1 MHHCTPSHPHATKY
15 SSRFSVSRSCF
26 KGNIAA
32 QNKLKHFITEDT
44 FLVNEKHVKPVQVA
58 AYHNLCMA
66 TNNDNAIDLKDNSER
81 RVCFME
87 CDTPKYT
94 DQDWVQLHALTHDQE
109 VAHIFYSF
117 LCDESLVDTSGFII
131 GRALSTHFKKE
142 NIAKQRPIAASM
154 LQRLV
159 EEPDYMKAY
168 AYKTGRYMHLD
179 ESDLDKLVLKHRPD
193 PTMLQHVDQ
202 DSAVTQE
209 LQADHRNANVVRLT
223 TDVSKDFFYDMIKS
237 VFGHQTLHGRDK
249 SDDAYNA
256 TMRQLLKPHMAD
268 RITVKTRFALD
279 SSGRVARCY
288 RLPSVE
294 GLRHLLQ
301 AANWWAM
308 DD

>member
-1 MHHCTPSHPHATKY
+1 MHHCTPPHPHATKY
-15 SSRFSVSRSCF
+15 AHPFLCACSCF

-87 CDTPKYT
+87 CGAPKYSEEK
-94 DQDWVQLHALTHDQE
+94 WKHLHALTRDEE
-109 VAHIFYSF
+109 VAHIFYSY
-117 LCDESLVDTSGFII
+117 LCDESSVDTSRFVI
-131 GRALSTHFKKE
+131 GKALSTHFKQE
-142 NIAKQRPIAASM
+142 NIAKQRPIAAIM

-179 ESDLDKLVLKHRPD
+179 DSEMDKLVLKNRPE

-202 DSAVTQE
+202 DTAVKQE
-209 LQADHRNANVVRLT
+209 LRSDHRSGTVRLT
-223 TDVSKDFFYDMIKS
+223 TDVSKDFFYEMIKS
-237 VFGHQTLHGRDK
+237 VFNHQTLHGRDK

-256 TMRQLLKPHMAD
+256 TMRQLLGPHMTD
-268 RITVKTRFALD
+268 RITVKIKFPLD
-279 SSGRVARCY
+279 NSGRVTRGY

-294 GLRHLLQ
+294 GLKYLLQ
-301 AANWWAM
+301 EANWWAM